1 MFLYVERK
9 IWRYLGFQGPFDLKM
24 LKPLVVLDRDIFL
37 QLGSKAN
44 FLALRAYDATKFG
57 KLDWFAEDSE
67 AILVDEVDDEL
78 CFLVSF
84 SQARVR

>member
-1 MFLYVERK
+1 MIKATLIFLYVERK

-24 LKPLVVLDRDIFL
+24 LKSFVVLDRDIFL
-37 QLGSKAN
+37 QLSSKAN

-67 AILVDEVDDEL
+67 VLALIEN
-78 CFLVSF
+78 
-84 SQARVR
+84 